1 MELDNLKAIWKE
13 QEPLPGL
20 QPDLQRVL
28 QMRSRGHI
36 ARMRRNVRIEA
47 LVMLVAYIP
56 TIILYLVWF
65 EGRLWYIS
73 LMMSLILVIYLVYFL
88 RKDRLLKKMQCVT
101 CEVRSNLTRQVNI
114 LGNYLRFYLW
124 SSTLVI
130 MISWFIAYLAIRYAL
145 QFKGH
150 SIPPWLEPLL
160 IVLVIPCSIGLHFLN
175 KRYFNKLYGRD
186 AQKLRD
192 LLREM
197 DEV

>member
-1 MELDNLKAIWKE
+1 MELDNLKTIWKE

-47 LVMLVAYIP
+47 FAMFVSYIP
-56 TIILYLVWF
+56 CIILYLIWF
-65 EGRLWYIS
+65 DGRLWYLS
-73 LMMSLILVIYLVYFL
+73 LMMSLILVVYWIYFL
-88 RKDRLLKKMQCVT
+88 KKDRLLKKMQCVT
-101 CEVRSNLTRQVNI
+101 CEVRSNLTQQVNV
-114 LGNYLRFYLW
+114 LGKYLRFYLW
-124 SSTLVI
+124 TTTFVI
-130 MISWFIAYLAIRYAL
+130 VISWFAAYMAIRYSL
-145 QFKGH
+145 HLKG
-150 SIPPWLEPLL
+150 IPIPHWLEPLL
-160 IVLVIPCSIGLHFLN
+160 IVLVIPCSFGLHYLN
-175 KRYFNKLYGRD
+175 KRYFNKLYGRE

>member
-13 QEPLPGL
+13 QEPLPDI

-47 LVMLVAYIP
+47 FAMLLSYIP
-56 TIILYLVWF
+56 CIILYLVWF
-65 EGRLWYIS
+65 DGKLWYLS
-73 LMMSLILVIYLVYFL
+73 LMMALILVVYWIYFL
-88 RKDRLLKKMQCVT
+88 KKDRLLKNMQCVT
-101 CEVRSNLTRQVNI
+101 CEVRSNLTRQVDI
-114 LGNYLRFYLW
+114 LGKYLRFYLW
-124 SSTLVI
+124 TTTLVI
-130 MISWFIAYLAIRYAL
+130 TISWFVAYLAIRYSL
-145 QFKGH
+145 HLKG
-150 SIPPWLEPLL
+150 IPIPHWVEPLL
-160 IVLVIPCSIGLHFLN
+160 IVLVIPGSIGLHFLN
-175 KRYFNKLYGRD
+175 KRYFSKLYGRE

>member
-13 QEPLPGL
+13 QDPLPEV
-20 QPDLQRVL
+20 QPDLQQLL
-28 QMRSRGHI
+28 QKKSRGPI
-36 ARMRRNVRIEA
+36 ARMRRNVMIEGI
-47 LVMLVAYIP
+47 VMVLCYIP
-56 TIILYLVWF
+56 TIILYLAWF
-65 EGRLWYIS
+65 DGRLWFIS
-73 LMMSLILVIYLVYFL
+73 LMMSVILVFYWVYYL

-101 CEVRSNLTRQVNI
+101 CEVRSNLTRQVDI
-114 LGNYLRFYLW
+114 LGKYLRFYLW
-124 SSTLVI
+124 TTTLVI
-130 MISWFIAYLAIRYAL
+130 VISWFVAYLAIRYSL
-145 QFKGH
+145 HLKG
-150 SIPPWLEPLL
+150 IPIPQWLEPLL

>member
-13 QEPLPGL
+13 QDSLPGL
-20 QPDLQRVL
+20 QPDLQQLL
-28 QMRSRGHI
+28 QKKSRGPI
-36 ARMRRNVRIEA
+36 ARMRRNVMIEGI
-47 LVMLVAYIP
+47 VMVLCYTP
-56 TIILYLVWF
+56 TIILYLAWF
-65 EGRLWYIS
+65 DGRLWFIS
-73 LMMSLILVIYLVYFL
+73 LMMSLILVFYCVYYI
-88 RKDRLLKKMQCVT
+88 RKDRLLKKMECVT

-124 SSTLVI
+124 TTTLV
-130 MISWFIAYLAIRYAL
+130 MVISWFVAYLAIRYAL

-150 SIPPWLEPLL
+150 PLPPWLEPLL
-160 IVLVIPCSIGLHFLN
+160 IVLVIPCSIGLHRLN

>member
-13 QEPLPGL
+13 QEPPPGL

-28 QMRSRGHI
+28 HMRSRGHI

-47 LVMLVAYIP
+47 LAMLLSYIP
-56 TIILYLVWF
+56 CIILYMVWF
-65 EGRLWYIS
+65 DGRLWYLS
-73 LMMSLILVIYLVYFL
+73 LMMSLILVVYWIYFL
-88 RKDRLLKKMQCVT
+88 KKDRLLKKMQCVT
-101 CEVRSNLTRQVNI
+101 CEVRSNLTRQVDI
-114 LGNYLRFYLW
+114 LGKYLRFYLW
-124 SSTLVI
+124 TTTLVI
-130 MISWFIAYLAIRYAL
+130 VISWFVAYLAIRYSL
-145 QFKGH
+145 HLKG
-150 SIPPWLEPLL
+150 IPIPQWLEPLL
-160 IVLVIPCSIGLHFLN
+160 IVLVIPCSVGLHFLN